1 MAPRAT
7 GHVATATTRR
17 ALQRGPWP
25 RHEGLC
31 SQASRQEK
39 VRAKATG
46 LGKGVA
52 EGQFTGAGLGT
63 TRSRTRSRTPP
74 LSGEDATIGASR
86 RNGPHG
92 AETVLSRCPHCPA
105 AAGSRGRVGD
115 LPAGCGTRLG
125 ASVEASRP
133 RRFGSFGAGLLLL
146 PSNARLS
153 GSQPAVLPTF
163 ALVPSPPRLTSAHPT
178 LQPSWGGL
186 PAPPAPPH
194 TAGSCYRKA
203 SDVYQSSAF
212 SLLWRRRVL
221 KGPS

>member
-1 MAPRAT
+1 MPR
-7 GHVATATTRR
+7 GSSQVPGSVLL
-17 ALQRGPWP
+17 ALERDPK
-25 RHEGLC
+25 RHPC
-31 SQASRQEK
+31 
-39 VRAKATG
+39 RAK
-46 LGKGVA
+46 
-52 EGQFTGAGLGT
+52 
-63 TRSRTRSRTPP
+63 TR
-74 LSGEDATIGASR
+74 LSERLEETAPT
-86 RNGPHG
+86 G

-115 LPAGCGTRLG
+115 LPAGGGTRPG

-133 RRFGSFGAGLLLL
+133 RRFGSFGAGPLLL

-153 GSQPAVLPTF
+153 ASQAAVLPTF
-163 ALVPSPPRLTSAHPT
+163 ALVLSPPRLTSAHPT